1 MPWKLFLIAAACV
14 GGLSFAAHAD
24 ALNACKGTSNTCK
37 TVHIVNGSFATV
49 VGVDVRETRRNG
61 NAGCRYKTWHIK
73 RNLAGLGGRYDVQL
87 NPDCRYE
94 IKFYVTDDCSG
105 NKKGQLTSKELK
117 DGTNRFRLRGGCGSL
132 KTGKRTG
139 SESKSAASD
148 SSR

>member
-1 MPWKLFLIAAACV
+1 MPWKLFVIAAAYV
-14 GGLSFAAHAD
+14 SGLSFAAHAD

-37 TVHIVNGSFATV
+37 TAHIVNGSTATV
-49 VGVDVRETRRNG
+49 VGVDIRETRRNG

-73 RNLAGLGGRYDVQL
+73 RNLAGLGERYDVQL

-94 IKFYVTDDCSG
+94 VKFYVSDDCSG
-105 NKKGQLTSKELK
+105 NKKGQLSSNDLK
-117 DGTNRFRLRGGCGSL
+117 DGNNRFRLYGSCGSL